1 MLKENCM
8 PAISVVMPLY
18 NAEKY
23 VKKTIHSILN
33 QTYRDFE
40 LIIVD
45 DCSTD
50 NSVQVVESI
59 QDNRIKLFCNE
70 KNMGIAYTRNRAL
83 ENSNGKYI
91 AIMDDDDISPEYR
104 FEVAIQFMENNPH
117 IDVVGGNT
125 CIIDENDT
133 VVGIFPQAIRNPKLV
148 KAQLMLGNIFGNSTA
163 LVRREFIEKHHIRY
177 KDNMY
182 GAEDYQF
189 WAECSLYG
197 DISACDNIMLYWRRY
212 DNETKKKR
220 GSVERKKV
228 ISGIQKN
235 LIDYYGFSFTDSEY
249 ELLLRIFE
257 EDGKVQDSS
266 DIQKLYQ
273 VLQSM
278 VEQSIELQLDNAK
291 EIAIMCRK
299 WFGKKCSTAF
309 YMWEEKWF
317 V

>member
-1 MLKENCM
+1 MLKEDCM

-23 VKKTIHSILN
+23 VQKTIHSILN
-33 QTYRDFE
+33 QTYKDFE

-59 QDNRIKLFCNE
+59 QDNRIKFFCNE

-91 AIMDDDDISPEYR
+91 AIMDDDDIAPAYR
-104 FEVAIQFMENNPH
+104 FEVAIQFMEKNLH

-133 VVGIFPQAIRNPKLV
+133 VVGMFPQAIRNPKLV

-163 LVRREFIEKHHIRY
+163 LIRRAFIEKHHIRY
-177 KDNMY
+177 KDNML

-189 WAECSLYG
+189 WADCSRYG
-197 DISACDNIMLYWRRY
+197 NISACDNVMLYWRRY

-220 GSVERKKV
+220 GSIERKKV
-228 ISGIQKN
+228 ISNIQRN
-235 LIDYYGFSFTDSEY
+235 MLEYYGFSFTDSEY
-249 ELLLRIFE
+249 ELLLRVFE

-278 VEQSIELQLDNAK
+278 VEQSIELQLDNAR

-317 V
+317 I

>member
-1 MLKENCM
+1 M
-8 PAISVVMPLY
+8 PKISVVMPLY

-23 VKKTIHSILN
+23 VEKTIRSILN
-33 QTYRDFE
+33 QTYKDFE

-59 QDNRIKLFCNE
+59 QDNRIKLFRNE
-70 KNMGIAYTRNRAL
+70 ENKGIAYTRNRAL
-83 ENSNGKYI
+83 ENSSGKYI
-91 AIMDDDDISPEYR
+91 AIMDDDDIAPEYR
-104 FEVAIQFMENNPH
+104 FEVAMDFMDRNPH

-125 CIIDENDT
+125 CIIDENDA

-163 LVRREFIEKHHIRY
+163 LIRREFIEKHHIRY
-177 KDNMY
+177 KHNMY
-182 GAEDYQF
+182 GAEDYRF
-189 WAECSLYG
+189 WADCSYHG
-197 DISACDNIMLYWRRY
+197 NISACDNIMLYWRRY
-212 DNETKKKR
+212 DNETKRKR
-220 GSVERKKV
+220 GSIERKTV
-228 ISGIQKN
+228 ISGIQKD
-235 LIDYYGFSFTDSEY
+235 LLEHYGFSFTDDEY
-249 ELLLRIFE
+249 ELLFRVFE

-266 DIQKLYQ
+266 DIEKLYQ

-278 VEQSIELQLDNAK
+278 VRQSIELQLDNAK

-309 YMWEEKWF
+309 YMWEDKWF
-317 V
+317 DRT